1 MKETEEEYNTLIYEK
16 CKRKTWHLLLPVID
30 VETNR
35 QVDLLAPK
43 IRYFSQINVWKK
55 VFLASDDFFQKETRK
70 GVL

>member
-1 MKETEEEYNTLIYEK
+1 MMQMVMKETEEEYNTLIYEK

-43 IRYFSQINVWKK
+43 IR
-55 VFLASDDFFQKETRK
+55 
-70 GVL
+70 